1 MSNLQSFIPIINGAI
16 TDIQQAQG
24 LDSAGRKALAGSV
37 ITKLVAASSLSADEQ
52 ALINM
57 VAPLLIN
64 DLDTIKNLI
73 NLAATRGAFRAEELS
88 MVGTVYDKLTAF
100 LSAVIEQAKAQE
112 AGNADASTPQ
122 GE

>member
-64 DLDTIKNLI
+64 DLDTIK
-73 NLAATRGAFRAEELS
+73 
-88 MVGTVYDKLTAF
+88 K
-100 LSAVIEQAKAQE
+100 E
-112 AGNADASTPQ
+112 AIVVEKDVKGCFSKMFSRNSKK
-122 GE
+122 